1 MDDGR
6 VMPSAKDVEGG
17 SASGDGDENIPDW
30 TTWLRSRLERVST
43 SERTAAAST
52 EAPAQDVLA
61 DEQPD
66 QRRAEDS
73 PPLDPGLTAEGVG
86 FAERVPVEE
95 VASEDSSPVEA
106 AAPEEAHAPEEAAAP
121 EEVAAAEEGATAE
134 EAPAASP
141 TAPAPIAAVPTTRD
155 VPAPPAPDSAFV
167 IEIEALR
174 AAVTALVAGVGALTD
189 MFTGFRSVVSER
201 LNEYNGLEIG
211 ERLQRLGHGMEG
223 LGKLRGEFEENRRL
237 QAATI
242 AELRHRQAEV
252 GERLQGLARGM
263 EKLVAIRSD
272 DDRWAEVMGRLL
284 DEVDAERQAGER
296 EMLAAEGVLH
306 RLDGLE
312 EALGRV
318 TADVSDAMTRLP
330 DVADGERR
338 AREQEEL
345 TAAKVVDRLDGL
357 EQALDR
363 IAGDVADMTAVLR
376 ASKDRAQA
384 VASAEGQRPP
394 SAGHGD
400 AGANRPSSTRRP
412 AARPQGRRATPLRA
426 ERPTGASRRRPGA
439 G

>member
-17 SASGDGDENIPDW
+17 SVSGDGDENIPDW

-52 EAPAQDVLA
+52 EAPAQEVVA
-61 DEQPD
+61 GEHPD
-66 QRRAEDS
+66 QRSAEDS
-73 PPLDPGLTAEGVG
+73 PPEDEGVSG
-86 FAERVPVEE
+86 EGDRLPAEDVAAEAWSSVEDDVPEQPDVPVE
-95 VASEDSSPVEA
+95 ASAGPRTA
-106 AAPEEAHAPEEAAAP
+106 AAPIAP
-121 EEVAAAEEGATAE
+121 V
-134 EAPAASP
+134 PA
-141 TAPAPIAAVPTTRD
+141 VRD
-155 VPAPPAPDSAFV
+155 VAPPPAPDPAFV

-211 ERLQRLGHGMEG
+211 ERLQRLGHGIEG
-223 LGKLRGEFEENRRL
+223 LGRLRGEFEENRRL
-237 QAATI
+237 QATTI
-242 AELRHRQAEV
+242 AELRQSEAEI
-252 GERLQGLARGM
+252 GERLQGLANSM

-296 EMLAAEGVLH
+296 EMLAAEGVLE
-306 RLDGLE
+306 RLGGLE
-312 EALGRV
+312 EAMGRV
-318 TADVSDAMTRLP
+318 TVDVSEAMARLP
-330 DVADGERR
+330 DLLDAERR

-345 TAAKVVDRLDGL
+345 TAGKVIGRLDKL

-363 IAGDVADMTAVLR
+363 IAGDVAHMTAALR
-376 ASKDRAQA
+376 ASEDRAQA
-384 VASAEGQRPP
+384 VASAEARRPP

-400 AGANRPSSTRRP
+400 DGAAEPPSTRR
-412 AARPQGRRATPLRA
+412 AARPPGRRATPLRA

-439 G
+439 GSR